1 LQSSG
6 SGGGGGGCGMV
17 MVAVWCGGEKTVRVR
32 ESEFA
37 SFAKEDLVGEMTGE

>member
-6 SGGGGGGCGMV
+6 SGGGCGMAT
-17 MVAVWCGGEKTVRVR
+17 VAVWCGGEKTVRVR

-37 SFAKEDLVGEMTGE
+37 AFAKEVLVGEMTGE